1 MSIQTDT
8 FLERLGRLYDA
19 WEAGEGSTFGGVHQL
34 SVMIGKA
41 GDKADEPLR
50 YLKSLALQLW
60 LFGYE
65 IPDALMV
72 FKNAHA
78 EGGRSLVLV
87 SSAKKVAFVEPA
99 FAAAS
104 SKGVC
109 AARTVVRARDASDD
123 PAIFSEIAGTLKGG
137 SSAKVGTLARDVSQ
151 TKGEGAFAQAW
162 VAYLGSAEGLEV
174 ADVTDGVT
182 LAMAVM
188 DDTEVGYLR
197 KSAHLCTSVL
207 RFHLLP
213 RIEDIMDKG
222 RKVTHEALSEECEE
236 VITEP
241 AKIKLKLHP
250 EYVDIAYAPIIQSGG
265 KYDLRP
271 SAESDHGLLAS
282 DGAIITT
289 LGTRYRSYCANVSRT
304 YLVNPNDEE
313 REAYGVLCAA
323 HAAAVAACV
332 PGGTLGGVYQ
342 AALRAVRDSKMPQLE
357 DKMTPNAGFGTGLEF
372 REPLFLAADGNE
384 QSIRKGMVLNISLG
398 FQGLSL
404 GGRSKPQAMFVADT
418 VIVSELKVKDEE
430 KEAGAPPVVGPQVL
444 TGSVSKDLEEVMY
457 ELAEEDSDLEE
468 TDANGTV
475 LVDGKRRAGGDEM
488 SRQEQLAQKLQESTA
503 ARLRGAGAAGVSGA
517 PVRGDKLEVA
527 YESLGDM
534 RAMAPGDSRI
544 LVDEQREALLVPIS
558 GVPVPFHI
566 IYIKGVSTQTL
577 EGDKVATMRIMFHP
591 PGNNELGKEFRLA
604 AEQQPLVQGMW
615 LRELTLLC
623 ADVAHANNTV
633 QHVKR
638 LQRELKLRETERRDR
653 ASLAVQETLRR
664 AEGKPMRLVEVW
676 MRPALAYKGRKVPG
690 TLELHANGMQYVHP
704 RTNEKVHIMFSNI
717 KHAFFQPSKR
727 ELITLVHFHLK
738 QPMMVGK
745 KKTTDVQFF
754 IEVAESTSAVGQER
768 HGGYDPDE
776 LEDEQRE
783 RERKNKINREF
794 ERFCRACDKLWSEKF
809 KDLNLEF
816 EVPFR
821 ELGFQG
827 VPFKITCTVMPTVYA
842 LVELVEGGGSQA
854 NPFMVVTLDEV
865 EVVNLERVL
874 LNLKNFDMTIVFKDY
889 NREPIRIDAIPSS
902 SAEPIKE
909 WLTGCNIKFYE
920 SRMNLNWRSIMKTIN
935 DDIEHFVEEGG
946 WEFLNMEAA
955 DSDEDGSEEEESE
968 DYEPEDSEDA
978 EESSEEE
985 DSDDDFEE
993 EEESDGEEE
1002 IDSDDSEGRGKTWD
1016 ELEAEAAR
1024 ADREDMR
1031 EPRAPVTARGRR

>member
-1 MSIQTDT
+1 MSIQTET

-19 WEAGEGSTFGGVHQL
+19 WEAEEGASFGGVHQM

-41 GDKADEPLR
+41 GDKQDEPLR

-72 FKNAHA
+72 FKSAHA
-78 EGGRSLVLV
+78 EGGRSLVVV

-99 FAAAS
+99 FKAAS
-104 SKGVC
+104 EKGVC
-109 AARTVVRARDASDD
+109 AARTVVRARDGSEDAN
-123 PAIFSEIAGTLKGG
+123 IFADVAGTLGGKGG
-137 SSAKVGTLARDVSQ
+137 RVGTLARDVSQ
-151 TKGEGAFAQAW
+151 AKGEGAFAQAW
-162 VAYLGSAEGLEV
+162 VTYLTGRSDVEMK
-174 ADVTDGVT
+174 DVTDGVT
-182 LAMAVM
+182 LAMAIM
-188 DDTEVGYLR
+188 DDVEVGYLR

-241 AKIKLKLHP
+241 SKIKLKLHP
-250 EYVDIAYAPIIQSGG
+250 EYVDIAYPPIIQSGG

-289 LGTRYRSYCANVSRT
+289 LGTRYRSYCANISRT

-313 REAYGVLCAA
+313 RAAYGVLCSA

-332 PGGTLGGVYQ
+332 PGETLGGVYQ
-342 AALRAVRDSKMPQLE
+342 AALKAVRESKMPELE
-357 DKMTPNAGFGTGLEF
+357 EKMTTNAGFGTGLEF
-372 REPLFLAADGNE
+372 REPLFLVADGNT
-384 QSIRKGMVLNISLG
+384 QQIRRGMVFNISLG
-398 FQGLSL
+398 FQGLTL
-404 GGRSKPQAMFVADT
+404 GGRTKAQAMAVADT
-418 VIVSELKVKDEE
+418 VIVAEVKVKDEE
-430 KEAGAPPVVGPQVL
+430 ATAADAGTPSVGPQIL
-444 TGSVSKDLEEVMY
+444 TGAVSKDLEEVMY
-457 ELAEEDSDLEE
+457 ELADEDSDLEE

-475 LVDGKRRAGGDEM
+475 LVDGKRRAGGDEL
-488 SRQEQLAQKLQESTA
+488 SKQDQLAQRLQANTA
-503 ARLRGAGAAGVSGA
+503 ARLRGASAAGASGA

-527 YESLGDM
+527 YESLSDM
-534 RAMAPGDSRI
+534 RATAPGDSRVV
-544 LVDEQREALLVPIS
+544 VDEQREAILVPIS

-566 IYIKGVSTQTL
+566 AYVKGVSTQTL
-577 EGDKVATMRIMFHP
+577 EGEKQATMRIMFHP
-591 PGNNELGKEFRLA
+591 PGTTELGKQFRLA
-604 AEQQPLVQGMW
+604 AEQQPLVKGMW
-615 LRELTLLC
+615 LKELNLMC
-623 ADVAHANNTV
+623 KDVAHANNTM
-633 QHVKR
+633 QHIKR
-638 LQRELKLRETERRDR
+638 LQREIKLRETERRDR

-676 MRPALAYKGRKVPG
+676 MRPALTYKGKKVPG

-704 RTNEKVHIMFSNI
+704 RTTEKVHIMFSNI
-717 KHAFFQPSKR
+717 KHAFFQPSKK
-727 ELITLVHFHLK
+727 ELITLLHFHLK
-738 QPMMVGK
+738 QPIMVGK
-745 KKTTDVQFF
+745 KKTTDVQFY

-783 RERKNKINREF
+783 RERKHKINREF
-794 ERFCRACDKLWSEKF
+794 ERFCRMCDKLWSEKF

-821 ELGFQG
+821 ELAFQG
-827 VPFKITCTVMPTVYA
+827 VPFKTTCQVMPTVYA

-854 NPFMVVTLDEV
+854 NPFLVVTLDEV

-902 SAEPIKE
+902 SVDSIKE
-909 WLTGCNIKFYE
+909 WLTSCNIKFYE

-946 WEFLNMEAA
+946 WEFLNMEAG
-955 DSDEDGSEEEESE
+955 DSDDDGSEEEESE

-978 EESSEEE
+978 EESESDE

-993 EEESDGEEE
+993 EESSEPEE
-1002 IDSDDSEGRGKTWD
+1002 DSDDSEGRGKTWD

-1024 ADREDMR
+1024 ADREDVM
-1031 EPRAPVTARGRR
+1031 EARAPVTARGRR